1 MPLLDLKTTLKDLKF
16 VGPAPYVRKDIN
28 NPGAPAAG
36 EVQARL
42 DDVSRIAGMLAD
54 KPGGIFLA
62 KQGLLQA
69 SQITNL
75 TDLTLANT
83 VIPVAAR
90 LESILAQIP
99 VNRTGTHFSSVDFS
113 GNNAT
118 YLRTGI
124 AANEAKFGGRVT
136 GTRNSRFTNPVFKYQ
151 QLLKNPDLLNY
162 STNVGRT
169 TGANLAE
176 RNGEVKISSF
186 NPDVQNKET
195 YGLSKQVTGGFS
207 LDRLY
212 GFAGANTKD
221 SVNLL
226 DIGQNG
232 DDLVPFKVNIVG
244 NINSLLVFRGFYENI
259 SDNYNGTWS
268 DTNYIG
274 RAESLY
280 VYNKFSRTLNFT
292 FKVPVFSADEQN
304 PVYNKVNSLVS
315 YTAPS
320 YNDGFPQG
328 TILQLEIGEY
338 IKTNGVLNS
347 VNVTVDTNVP
357 WSVGST
363 NRLLPQVLTLSVNFS
378 IIHSVIPA
386 TTITGN
392 KPYIAS
398 EQQQVVP
405 VGRIQPSP
413 SSLEQVNAASN
424 DRTRE
429 NFQFG
434 RELGQAVNNLI
445 SGLGTVRVPTLSP
458 RQPRPVI
465 EVGDGTF
472 GPPIFDSDN
481 TGG

>member
-54 KPGGIFLA
+54 KPGSRFIA

-75 TDLTLANT
+75 TDLTLGNT
-83 VIPVAAR
+83 TIPVAAR

-99 VNRTGTHFSSVDFS
+99 VNKTGTHFSSVDFS
-113 GNNAT
+113 GTNAT

-124 AANEAKFGGRVT
+124 AANEAKFGGKVT

-151 QLLKNPDLLNY
+151 QLLKNPDLTNY
-162 STNVGRT
+162 SSNVGKT

-186 NPDVQNKET
+186 RPDVQNKET

-226 DIGQNG
+226 DIGQDG

-244 NINSLLVFRGFYENI
+244 NINSLLVFRGFYDTI

-268 DTNYIG
+268 DTSYIG

-280 VYNKFSRTLNFT
+280 VYNKFSRSLNFT
-292 FKVPVFSADEQN
+292 FKVPVFSTDEQN
-304 PVYNKVNSLVS
+304 LVYNKVNSLVS

-320 YNDGFPQG
+320 YNGGYPQG
-328 TILQLEIGEY
+328 TILQLQVGDY
-338 IKTNGVLNS
+338 IKSNGVLNS

-357 WSVGST
+357 WSVGNT
-363 NRLLPQVLTLSVNFS
+363 NKLLPQVLTLSVNFS
-378 IIHSVIPA
+378 VIHAVIPA
-386 TTITGN
+386 VSLTSN

-398 EQQQVVP
+398 EQQQVIP
-405 VGRIQPSP
+405 VGRIQPRP
-413 SSLEQVNAASN
+413 SSLEQINAAN
-424 DRTRE
+424 AGRLRE
-429 NFQFG
+429 NFELG
-434 RELGQAVNNLI
+434 RELGQAANNLI

-472 GPPIFDSDN
+472 GPPIFD
-481 TGG
+481 